1 LVIYKIRQQNG
12 LIDQLAVE
20 QEAIEVERSTAQLA
34 MAQSVVDM
42 YATQLAILTGNSPSW
57 ASNITTP
64 KIQFPEKSLVPNQQ
78 IPSDLI
84 ARRPDLQ
91 VLLSQIDASGLE
103 YSAAKLD
110 YLPSFDLQANVG
122 YQSFGLD
129 RFLSSSSQFFSIGPV
144 FNLPIF
150 NGGRIDANV
159 AAKKATNDEVIAR
172 YHEALLQALKQ
183 SADGITKVKFATQ
196 QLHSQS
202 QATEKSQFIYDQL
215 VSRQKSGLISNEKLL
230 QNELLL
236 IAQKQLLEQTN
247 LNAESSYLF
256 LIQALGGGF
265 TSPIQELTSITK

>member
-1 LVIYKIRQQNG
+1 LLAIYKIRQQNG

-64 KIQFPEKSLVPNQQ
+64 KIRFPEKSLVRNQQ

-91 VLLSQIDASGLE
+91 ALLTQIDASGLE

-129 RFLSSSSQFFSIGPV
+129 RFISSSSQFFSIGPV
-144 FNLPIF
+144 LNLPIF

-159 AAKKATNDEVIAR
+159 SAKKATNDEVIAR

-202 QATEKSQFIYDQL
+202 RATEKSQFIYDQL
-215 VSRQKSGLISNEKLL
+215 VSRQKNGLISNEKLL

-236 IAQKQLLEQTN
+236 ISQKQLLEQTN

-265 TSPIQELTSITK
+265 NSPIQE